1 MFGVETVLWPTAA
14 SKGGKWYRGVVEAA
28 ECFMV
33 RWHREEESESSWLRH
48 AAEDLKSDD
57 KGKGGGSC
65 TDTAVGECRN
75 EMMDRV
81 ARYRFD

>member
-1 MFGVETVLWPTAA
+1 MVDAPTAA
-14 SKGGKWYRGVVEAA
+14 KEGGKWYRGVVEAA

-57 KGKGGGSC
+57 KGKGG
-65 TDTAVGECRN
+65 AVVLTLLSANAETK
-75 EMMDRV
+75 
-81 ARYRFD
+81 